1 MWAIF
6 FRHLFAAYEFENFFH
21 YYKPKSAFAEME
33 AVLAAQEV
41 ADLKE
46 DEEDTKTD
54 SDGKQGEGE
63 EEEEGILNEEGVE
76 ETVEGLKRE
85 VAHIKKQLGE
95 AKSEG
100 AVAQLLQENV
110 ESMEKRNRS
119 LEEELATTQMLLSE
133 AMEGD
138 QANVVAR
145 LKAAYKKLQMENQDL
160 KIQLRLGAQSN
171 SSGVGGGGGSGG
183 GGEGLLGATVISD
196 VTKSLAR
203 RVKSSVAQTV
213 AGGAGTT
220 AEEKEHIT
228 DAEAD
233 SLRAMVLDIKHVNC
247 ETCNLLAGG
256 SFGRASCCVERST
269 QGNRLLDERI

>member
-1 MWAIF
+1 
-6 FRHLFAAYEFENFFH
+6 
-21 YYKPKSAFAEME
+21 ME

-41 ADLKE
+41 ADQKE
-46 DEEDTKTD
+46 DEEDRQKE
-54 SDGKQGEGE
+54 SEGKQ
-63 EEEEGILNEEGVE
+63 EEGILKEEENEPPSE
-76 ETVEGLKRE
+76 ETVEGLKKE
-85 VAHIKKQLGE
+85 VALVRMQLGE

-110 ESMEKRNRS
+110 ESMERRNRS

-160 KIQLRLGAQSN
+160 KIQLRLGEQGSN
-171 SSGVGGGGGSGG
+171 SGVGGGGGSGGGGG

-213 AGGAGTT
+213 AGGAGATS
-220 AEEKEHIT
+220 AEEKEHA
-228 DAEAD
+228 DVEAE
-233 SLRAMVLDIKHVNC
+233 SLRAMVII
-247 ETCNLLAGG
+247 
-256 SFGRASCCVERST
+256 VEMSEFLIT
-269 QGNRLLDERI
+269 ISQLFVIQVL

>member
-1 MWAIF
+1 MDFNSRIIYKISF
-6 FRHLFAAYEFENFFH
+6 TLLFHKCLGLRYR
-21 YYKPKSAFAEME
+21 YFAEME

-41 ADLKE
+41 ADQKE
-46 DEEDTKTD
+46 EGERKDGECGEE
-54 SDGKQGEGE
+54 QGGEEE

-76 ETVEGLKRE
+76 TGEETVESLKKE
-85 VAHIKKQLGE
+85 VALVRKQLGE

-145 LKAAYKKLQMENQDL
+145 LKSAYKKLQTENQDL
-160 KIQLRLGAQSN
+160 KIQLRLGEQGSK
-171 SSGVGGGGGSGG
+171 SGVGGGGTPAGG
-183 GGEGLLGATVISD
+183 GSEGLLGATVISD

-213 AGGAGTT
+213 AGGA
-220 AEEKEHIT
+220 AASVEEKDHL
-228 DAEAD
+228 DSEAN
-233 SLRAMVLDIKHVNC
+233 SLRAMVSPWAPMNKVML
-247 ETCNLLAGG
+247 G
-256 SFGRASCCVERST
+256 
-269 QGNRLLDERI
+269 

>member
-1 MWAIF
+1 
-6 FRHLFAAYEFENFFH
+6 
-21 YYKPKSAFAEME
+21 ME

-41 ADLKE
+41 ADQKE
-46 DEEDTKTD
+46 DEEDRKTE
-54 SDGKQGEGE
+54 SEEKQE
-63 EEEEGILNEEGVE
+63 EEILKEEENEPPSE
-76 ETVEGLKRE
+76 ETVEGLKKE
-85 VAHIKKQLGE
+85 VALVRMQLGE

-110 ESMEKRNRS
+110 ESMERRNRS

-160 KIQLRLGAQSN
+160 KIQLRLGEQGSN
-171 SSGVGGGGGSGG
+171 SGVGGGGGSGGGGG

-213 AGGAGTT
+213 AGGAGATS
-220 AEEKEHIT
+220 AEEKEHA
-228 DAEAD
+228 DVEAE
-233 SLRAMVLDIKHVNC
+233 SLRAMVII
-247 ETCNLLAGG
+247 
-256 SFGRASCCVERST
+256 VEMSKFHSY
-269 QGNRLLDERI
+269 L

>member
-1 MWAIF
+1 MWTSCVQFKNHIIYKISF
-6 FRHLFAAYEFENFFH
+6 TPLFHKCLGLRYR
-21 YYKPKSAFAEME
+21 YFAEME

-41 ADLKE
+41 ADQKE
-46 DEEDTKTD
+46 EGERKDGECGEE
-54 SDGKQGEGE
+54 QGGEE
-63 EEEEGILNEEGVE
+63 EEEEGILNEEEVETGE
-76 ETVEGLKRE
+76 ETVESLKKE
-85 VAHIKKQLGE
+85 VALVRKQLGE

-145 LKAAYKKLQMENQDL
+145 LKSAYKKLQTENQDL
-160 KIQLRLGAQSN
+160 KIQLRLGEQGSK
-171 SSGVGGGGGSGG
+171 SGVGGGGTPAGG
-183 GGEGLLGATVISD
+183 GSEGLLGATVISD

-213 AGGAGTT
+213 AGGA
-220 AEEKEHIT
+220 AASVEEKDHL
-228 DAEAD
+228 DSEAN
-233 SLRAMVLDIKHVNC
+233 SLRAMV
-247 ETCNLLAGG
+247 
-256 SFGRASCCVERST
+256 
-269 QGNRLLDERI
+269 RL

>member
-1 MWAIF
+1 
-6 FRHLFAAYEFENFFH
+6 
-21 YYKPKSAFAEME
+21 ME

-41 ADLKE
+41 ADQKE
-46 DEEDTKTD
+46 DEEE
-54 SDGKQGEGE
+54 GKMESEGKPE
-63 EEEEGILNEEGVE
+63 EEEEVTLNEEENKSSE
-76 ETVEGLKRE
+76 ETFEGLKRE
-85 VAHIKKQLGE
+85 VALVKKQLGE
-95 AKSEG
+95 ARSEG

-110 ESMEKRNRS
+110 ESMERKNRS

-160 KIQLRLGAQSN
+160 KIQLRLGEQGSH
-171 SSGVGGGGGSGG
+171 SGVGGGGGSGGGGG

-213 AGGAGTT
+213 AGGAGGTSV
-220 AEEKEHIT
+220 EEKEHT
-228 DAEAD
+228 DVEAE
-233 SLRAMVLDIKHVNC
+233 SLRAMVKLD
-247 ETCNLLAGG
+247 
-256 SFGRASCCVERST
+256 AS
-269 QGNRLLDERI
+269 

>member
-1 MWAIF
+1 MWTSCVQFNNQIIYKISF
-6 FRHLFAAYEFENFFH
+6 TPLFHKCLGLRYR
-21 YYKPKSAFAEME
+21 YFAEME

-41 ADLKE
+41 ADQKE
-46 DEEDTKTD
+46 EGERK
-54 SDGKQGEGE
+54 GGECGGEQGEEEE
-63 EEEEGILNEEGVE
+63 EEEEGIPNEEGVE
-76 ETVEGLKRE
+76 TGEETVESLKKE
-85 VAHIKKQLGE
+85 VALVRKQLGE

-145 LKAAYKKLQMENQDL
+145 LKSAYKKLQTENQDL
-160 KIQLRLGAQSN
+160 KIQLRLGEQGSK
-171 SSGVGGGGGSGG
+171 SGVGGGGTPAGG
-183 GGEGLLGATVISD
+183 GSEGLLGATVISD

-213 AGGAGTT
+213 AGGA
-220 AEEKEHIT
+220 AASVEEKDHL
-228 DAEAD
+228 DSEAN
-233 SLRAMVLDIKHVNC
+233 SLRAMV
-247 ETCNLLAGG
+247 
-256 SFGRASCCVERST
+256 SPWASINGVM
-269 QGNRLLDERI
+269 LI

>member
-1 MWAIF
+1 
-6 FRHLFAAYEFENFFH
+6 
-21 YYKPKSAFAEME
+21 ME

-41 ADLKE
+41 ADQKE
-46 DEEDTKTD
+46 DEEDLKTE
-54 SDGKQGEGE
+54 SE
-63 EEEEGILNEEGVE
+63 EKRDEEEGILNEEGSEPPSE
-76 ETVEGLKRE
+76 ETVEGLKKE
-85 VAHIKKQLGE
+85 VALVRRQLGE
-95 AKSEG
+95 ARSEG

-110 ESMEKRNRS
+110 ESMERRNRS

-160 KIQLRLGAQSN
+160 KIQLRLGEQGSN
-171 SSGVGGGGGSGG
+171 SGVGGGGGSGGGGG

-213 AGGAGTT
+213 AGGAGATS
-220 AEEKEHIT
+220 AEEKEHA
-228 DAEAD
+228 DVEAE
-233 SLRAMVLDIKHVNC
+233 SLRAMVII
-247 ETCNLLAGG
+247 
-256 SFGRASCCVERST
+256 VEMSEFLITISQLFVIQVLR
-269 QGNRLLDERI
+269 

>member
-1 MWAIF
+1 MD
-6 FRHLFAAYEFENFFH
+6 
-21 YYKPKSAFAEME
+21 

-41 ADLKE
+41 ADQKE
-46 DEEDTKTD
+46 DEEDRKTE
-54 SDGKQGEGE
+54 SEGKQ
-63 EEEEGILNEEGVE
+63 EEGILKEEENEPPSE
-76 ETVEGLKRE
+76 ETVEGLKKE
-85 VAHIKKQLGE
+85 VALVRMQLGE

-110 ESMEKRNRS
+110 ESMERRNRS

-160 KIQLRLGAQSN
+160 KIQLRLGEQGSN
-171 SSGVGGGGGSGG
+171 SGVGGGGGSGGGG

-213 AGGAGTT
+213 AGGAGATS
-220 AEEKEHIT
+220 AEEKEHA
-228 DAEAD
+228 DVEAE
-233 SLRAMVLDIKHVNC
+233 SLRAMVII
-247 ETCNLLAGG
+247 
-256 SFGRASCCVERST
+256 VEMSEFLITISQLFVT
-269 QGNRLLDERI
+269 QVLR

>member
-1 MWAIF
+1 MD
-6 FRHLFAAYEFENFFH
+6 
-21 YYKPKSAFAEME
+21 

-41 ADLKE
+41 ADQKE
-46 DEEDTKTD
+46 DEEDRKTE
-54 SDGKQGEGE
+54 SVGKQE
-63 EEEEGILNEEGVE
+63 EEILKEEENEPPSE
-76 ETVEGLKRE
+76 ETVEGLKKE
-85 VAHIKKQLGE
+85 VALVRMQLGE

-110 ESMEKRNRS
+110 ESMERRNRS

-160 KIQLRLGAQSN
+160 KIQLRLGEQGSN
-171 SSGVGGGGGSGG
+171 SGVGGGGGSGGGG

-213 AGGAGTT
+213 AGGAGATS
-220 AEEKEHIT
+220 AEEKEHA
-228 DAEAD
+228 DVEAE
-233 SLRAMVLDIKHVNC
+233 SLRAMVII
-247 ETCNLLAGG
+247 
-256 SFGRASCCVERST
+256 VEMSEFLITISQLFVT
-269 QGNRLLDERI
+269 QVLR

>member
-1 MWAIF
+1 MWTSCVKFNNHITKKIPF
-6 FRHLFAAYEFENFFH
+6 TPLSHKCLGLKYRYF
-21 YYKPKSAFAEME
+21 SEME

-41 ADLKE
+41 ADQKE
-46 DEEDTKTD
+46 EGERKGGECGGEQGEED
-54 SDGKQGEGE
+54 E
-63 EEEEGILNEEGVE
+63 EEEEGIPNEEGVE
-76 ETVEGLKRE
+76 TGEETVESLKKE
-85 VAHIKKQLGE
+85 VALVRKQLGE

-145 LKAAYKKLQMENQDL
+145 LKSAYKKLQTENQDL
-160 KIQLRLGAQSN
+160 KIQLRLGEQGSK
-171 SSGVGGGGGSGG
+171 SGVGGGGTPAGG
-183 GGEGLLGATVISD
+183 GSEGLLGATVISD

-213 AGGAGTT
+213 AGGA
-220 AEEKEHIT
+220 AASVEEKDHL
-228 DAEAD
+228 DSEAN
-233 SLRAMVLDIKHVNC
+233 SLRAMVSL
-247 ETCNLLAGG
+247 
-256 SFGRASCCVERST
+256 
-269 QGNRLLDERI
+269 

>member
-1 MWAIF
+1 MWTSCVQFKNHIIYKISF
-6 FRHLFAAYEFENFFH
+6 TLLFHECLGLKYR
-21 YYKPKSAFAEME
+21 YFAEME

-41 ADLKE
+41 ADQKE
-46 DEEDTKTD
+46 EGERK
-54 SDGKQGEGE
+54 GGECGGEQGEEEE
-63 EEEEGILNEEGVE
+63 EEEEGIPNEEGVE
-76 ETVEGLKRE
+76 TGEETVESLKKE
-85 VAHIKKQLGE
+85 VALVRKQLGE

-145 LKAAYKKLQMENQDL
+145 LKSAYKKLQTENQDL
-160 KIQLRLGAQSN
+160 KIQLRLGEQGSK
-171 SSGVGGGGGSGG
+171 SGVGGGGTPAGG
-183 GGEGLLGATVISD
+183 GSEGLLGATVISD

-213 AGGAGTT
+213 AGGTAAS
-220 AEEKEHIT
+220 AEEKDHL
-228 DAEAD
+228 DSEAN
-233 SLRAMVLDIKHVNC
+233 SLRAMVSPWAPI
-247 ETCNLLAGG
+247 
-256 SFGRASCCVERST
+256 
-269 QGNRLLDERI
+269 NRVMLG

>member
-1 MWAIF
+1 
-6 FRHLFAAYEFENFFH
+6 
-21 YYKPKSAFAEME
+21 ME

-41 ADLKE
+41 ADQKE
-46 DEEDTKTD
+46 DEEDRKTE
-54 SDGKQGEGE
+54 SEEKQE
-63 EEEEGILNEEGVE
+63 EEILKEEENEPPSE
-76 ETVEGLKRE
+76 ETVEGLKKE
-85 VAHIKKQLGE
+85 VALVRMQLGE

-110 ESMEKRNRS
+110 ESMERRNRS

-160 KIQLRLGAQSN
+160 KIQLRLGEQGSN
-171 SSGVGGGGGSGG
+171 SGVGGGGGSGG
-183 GGEGLLGATVISD
+183 GGGAGEGLLGATVISD

-213 AGGAGTT
+213 AGGAGATS
-220 AEEKEHIT
+220 AEEKEHA
-228 DAEAD
+228 DVEAE
-233 SLRAMVLDIKHVNC
+233 SLRAMVII
-247 ETCNLLAGG
+247 
-256 SFGRASCCVERST
+256 VEMS
-269 QGNRLLDERI
+269 EF

>member
-1 MWAIF
+1 
-6 FRHLFAAYEFENFFH
+6 
-21 YYKPKSAFAEME
+21 ME

-41 ADLKE
+41 ADQKE
-46 DEEDTKTD
+46 DEEDRQKE
-54 SDGKQGEGE
+54 SEGKQ
-63 EEEEGILNEEGVE
+63 EEGILKEEENEPPSE
-76 ETVEGLKRE
+76 ETVEGLKKE
-85 VAHIKKQLGE
+85 VALVRMQLGE

-110 ESMEKRNRS
+110 ESMERRNRS

-160 KIQLRLGAQSN
+160 KIQLRLGEQGSN
-171 SSGVGGGGGSGG
+171 SGVGGGGGSGGGG

-213 AGGAGTT
+213 AGGAGATS
-220 AEEKEHIT
+220 AEEKEHA
-228 DAEAD
+228 DVEAE
-233 SLRAMVLDIKHVNC
+233 SLRAMVII
-247 ETCNLLAGG
+247 
-256 SFGRASCCVERST
+256 VEMS
-269 QGNRLLDERI
+269 EF

>member
-1 MWAIF
+1 MD
-6 FRHLFAAYEFENFFH
+6 
-21 YYKPKSAFAEME
+21 

-41 ADLKE
+41 ADQKE
-46 DEEDTKTD
+46 DEEDRKTE
-54 SDGKQGEGE
+54 SVGKQE
-63 EEEEGILNEEGVE
+63 EEILKEEENEPPSE
-76 ETVEGLKRE
+76 ETVEGLKKE
-85 VAHIKKQLGE
+85 VALVRMQLGE

-110 ESMEKRNRS
+110 ESMERRNRS

-160 KIQLRLGAQSN
+160 KIQLRLGEQGSN
-171 SSGVGGGGGSGG
+171 SGVGGGGGSGGGGG

-213 AGGAGTT
+213 AGGAGATS
-220 AEEKEHIT
+220 AEEKEHA
-228 DAEAD
+228 DVEAE
-233 SLRAMVLDIKHVNC
+233 SLRAMVMI
-247 ETCNLLAGG
+247 
-256 SFGRASCCVERST
+256 VEMS
-269 QGNRLLDERI
+269 EF

>member
-1 MWAIF
+1 MD
-6 FRHLFAAYEFENFFH
+6 
-21 YYKPKSAFAEME
+21 

-41 ADLKE
+41 ADQKE
-46 DEEDTKTD
+46 DEEDRKTE
-54 SDGKQGEGE
+54 SVGKQE
-63 EEEEGILNEEGVE
+63 EEILKEEENEPPSE
-76 ETVEGLKRE
+76 ETVEGLKKE
-85 VAHIKKQLGE
+85 VALVRMQLGE

-110 ESMEKRNRS
+110 ESMERRNRS

-160 KIQLRLGAQSN
+160 KIQLRLGEQGSN
-171 SSGVGGGGGSGG
+171 SGVGGGGGSGGGGG

-213 AGGAGTT
+213 AGGAGATS
-220 AEEKEHIT
+220 AEEKEHA
-228 DAEAD
+228 DVEAE
-233 SLRAMVLDIKHVNC
+233 SLRAMVII
-247 ETCNLLAGG
+247 
-256 SFGRASCCVERST
+256 VEMSKFHSY
-269 QGNRLLDERI
+269 L

>member
-1 MWAIF
+1 MSYHHHRVLHFIRAI
-6 FRHLFAAYEFENFFH
+6 YELENFIPECLCLEHFE
-21 YYKPKSAFAEME
+21 FAEME

-41 ADLKE
+41 ADQKE
-46 DEEDTKTD
+46 DEEDPKTE
-54 SDGKQGEGE
+54 SE
-63 EEEEGILNEEGVE
+63 EKRDEEEGILNEEGNELSE

-85 VAHIKKQLGE
+85 VALVRRQLGE
-95 AKSEG
+95 ARSEG

-110 ESMEKRNRS
+110 ESMERRNRS

-160 KIQLRLGAQSN
+160 KIQLRLGEQGSH
-171 SSGVGGGGGSGG
+171 SGVGGGGGSGGGGGG

-213 AGGAGTT
+213 AGGAGGTFV
-220 AEEKEHIT
+220 EEKEHT
-228 DAEAD
+228 DVEAE
-233 SLRAMVLDIKHVNC
+233 SLRAMVKLD
-247 ETCNLLAGG
+247 A
-256 SFGRASCCVERST
+256 
-269 QGNRLLDERI
+269 

>member
-1 MWAIF
+1 
-6 FRHLFAAYEFENFFH
+6 
-21 YYKPKSAFAEME
+21 ME

-41 ADLKE
+41 ADQKE
-46 DEEDTKTD
+46 EGERK
-54 SDGKQGEGE
+54 GGEYAGEQGEEE
-63 EEEEGILNEEGVE
+63 EEEEGIPNEEGVE
-76 ETVEGLKRE
+76 TGEETVESLKKE
-85 VAHIKKQLGE
+85 VALVRKQLGE

-145 LKAAYKKLQMENQDL
+145 LKSAYKKLQTENQDL
-160 KIQLRLGAQSN
+160 KIQLRLGEQGSK
-171 SSGVGGGGGSGG
+171 SGVGGGGTPAGG
-183 GGEGLLGATVISD
+183 GSEGLLGATVISD

-213 AGGAGTT
+213 AGGA
-220 AEEKEHIT
+220 AASVEEKDHL
-228 DAEAD
+228 DSEAN
-233 SLRAMVLDIKHVNC
+233 SLRAMVSPWMGLN
-247 ETCNLLAGG
+247 
-256 SFGRASCCVERST
+256 
-269 QGNRLLDERI
+269 

>member
-1 MWAIF
+1 MD
-6 FRHLFAAYEFENFFH
+6 
-21 YYKPKSAFAEME
+21 

-41 ADLKE
+41 ADQKE
-46 DEEDTKTD
+46 DEEDRKTE
-54 SDGKQGEGE
+54 SVGKQE
-63 EEEEGILNEEGVE
+63 EEILKEEENEPPSE
-76 ETVEGLKRE
+76 ETVEGLKKE
-85 VAHIKKQLGE
+85 VALVRMQLGE
-95 AKSEG
+95 ARSEG

-110 ESMEKRNRS
+110 ESMERRNRS

-160 KIQLRLGAQSN
+160 KIQLRLGEQGSN
-171 SSGVGGGGGSGG
+171 SGVGGGGGSGGGG

-213 AGGAGTT
+213 AGGAGATS
-220 AEEKEHIT
+220 AEEKEHA
-228 DAEAD
+228 DVEAE
-233 SLRAMVLDIKHVNC
+233 SLRAMVII
-247 ETCNLLAGG
+247 
-256 SFGRASCCVERST
+256 VEMSEFLITISQLFVMQVLR
-269 QGNRLLDERI
+269 

>member
-1 MWAIF
+1 
-6 FRHLFAAYEFENFFH
+6 
-21 YYKPKSAFAEME
+21 ME

-41 ADLKE
+41 ADQKE
-46 DEEDTKTD
+46 DEEDRKTE
-54 SDGKQGEGE
+54 SVGKQE
-63 EEEEGILNEEGVE
+63 EEILKEEENEPPSE
-76 ETVEGLKRE
+76 ETVEGLKKE
-85 VAHIKKQLGE
+85 VALVRMQLGE

-110 ESMEKRNRS
+110 ESMERRNRS

-160 KIQLRLGAQSN
+160 KIQLRLGEQGSN
-171 SSGVGGGGGSGG
+171 SGVGGGGGSGGGGG

-213 AGGAGTT
+213 AGGAGATS
-220 AEEKEHIT
+220 AEEKEHA
-228 DAEAD
+228 DVEAE
-233 SLRAMVLDIKHVNC
+233 SLRAMVII
-247 ETCNLLAGG
+247 
-256 SFGRASCCVERST
+256 VEMS
-269 QGNRLLDERI
+269 EF

>member
-1 MWAIF
+1 
-6 FRHLFAAYEFENFFH
+6 
-21 YYKPKSAFAEME
+21 ME

-41 ADLKE
+41 ADQKE
-46 DEEDTKTD
+46 DEEDPKTE
-54 SDGKQGEGE
+54 SE
-63 EEEEGILNEEGVE
+63 EKRDEEEGILNEEGHELSE

-85 VAHIKKQLGE
+85 VALVRRQLGE
-95 AKSEG
+95 ARSEG

-110 ESMEKRNRS
+110 ESMERRNRS

-160 KIQLRLGAQSN
+160 KIQLRLGEQGSH
-171 SSGVGGGGGSGG
+171 SGVGGGGGSGGGGGGG

-213 AGGAGTT
+213 AGGAGGTSV
-220 AEEKEHIT
+220 EEKEHT
-228 DAEAD
+228 DVENE
-233 SLRAMVLDIKHVNC
+233 SLRAMVKPN
-247 ETCNLLAGG
+247 A
-256 SFGRASCCVERST
+256 
-269 QGNRLLDERI
+269 

>member
-1 MWAIF
+1 MD
-6 FRHLFAAYEFENFFH
+6 
-21 YYKPKSAFAEME
+21 

-41 ADLKE
+41 ADQKE
-46 DEEDTKTD
+46 DEEDRKTE
-54 SDGKQGEGE
+54 SEEKQE
-63 EEEEGILNEEGVE
+63 EEILKEEENEPPSE
-76 ETVEGLKRE
+76 ETVEGLKKE
-85 VAHIKKQLGE
+85 VALVRMQLGE

-110 ESMEKRNRS
+110 ESMERRNRS

-160 KIQLRLGAQSN
+160 KIQLRLGEQGSN
-171 SSGVGGGGGSGG
+171 SGVGGGGGSGG
-183 GGEGLLGATVISD
+183 GGGAGEGLLGATVISD

-213 AGGAGTT
+213 AGGAGATS
-220 AEEKEHIT
+220 AEEKEHA
-228 DAEAD
+228 DVEAE
-233 SLRAMVLDIKHVNC
+233 SLRAMVII
-247 ETCNLLAGG
+247 
-256 SFGRASCCVERST
+256 VEMS
-269 QGNRLLDERI
+269 EF

>member
-1 MWAIF
+1 
-6 FRHLFAAYEFENFFH
+6 
-21 YYKPKSAFAEME
+21 ME

-171 SSGVGGGGGSGG
+171 SSGVGGGP
-183 GGEGLLGATVISD
+183 
-196 VTKSLAR
+196 
-203 RVKSSVAQTV
+203 Q
-213 AGGAGTT
+213 
-220 AEEKEHIT
+220 
-228 DAEAD
+228 
-233 SLRAMVLDIKHVNC
+233 
-247 ETCNLLAGG
+247 
-256 SFGRASCCVERST
+256 
-269 QGNRLLDERI
+269 